1 MKKTRSLKSSTF
13 RGKNGFTLIEVL
25 VSVGLFVIVMMVSL
39 TVILSVV
46 DGNKKS
52 QAINTVVNNLNSS
65 IDSMVRDMK
74 TGTNYQCAAVLTA
87 GGSPALTLPSVLKSS
102 SSGCVSS
109 TATGAINFVST
120 ITGSERSVRYEYVA
134 QVGSTPGYIAKEVC
148 TTSCTGTRTS
158 ITSSEINITDMR
170 MYVKSPAAGSQSQP
184 GIFIIISGTAKINAT
199 TVSDFHLQ
207 TYVSQRILNI

>member
-1 MKKTRSLKSSTF
+1 MF
-13 RGKNGFTLIEVL
+13 RGKDGFTLIEVL

-39 TVILSVV
+39 TVILSIV

-74 TGTNYQCAAVLTA
+74 TGTNYQCAGANAVSGDPLLTQPATLKLGPSHCPAA
-87 GGSPALTLPSVLKSS
+87 GIALD
-102 SSGCVSS
+102 
-109 TATGAINFVST
+109 AINFVST
-120 ITGSERSVRYEYVA
+120 ITGSERSVRYQYKPQSGA
-134 QVGSTPGYIAKEVC
+134 TTGSIVKEVC
-148 TTSCTGTRTS
+148 TASCTGLQTS

-170 MYVKSPAAGSQSQP
+170 MYVKAPPAGGQSQP

>member
-1 MKKTRSLKSSTF
+1 MF
-13 RGKNGFTLIEVL
+13 RGRDGFTLIEVL

-39 TVILSVV
+39 TVILSIV

-74 TGTNYQCAAVLTA
+74 TGTNYQCAGTNSTGDPVLTIPSGLKSA
-87 GGSPALTLPSVLKSS
+87 ANYCPPSVGTPLS
-102 SSGCVSS
+102 
-109 TATGAINFVST
+109 AINFVST
-120 ITGSERSVRYEYVA
+120 ITGSERSVRYQYKP
-134 QVGSTPGYIAKEVC
+134 QSGSITGSIVKEVC
-148 TTSCTGTRTS
+148 TTSCTGLQTS

-170 MYVKSPAAGSQSQP
+170 MYVKAPPAGGQSQP